1 MLRYAY
7 IVLFDLDVTSSLF
20 FNHQN
25 FPFVCKV
32 VGSRNMTGDVA
43 VQNEFEF
50 VDDEFV
56 LFFLPL
62 RMEWSSMRLLISK
75 MTRAIVLS

>member
-1 MLRYAY
+1 
-7 IVLFDLDVTSSLF
+7 
-20 FNHQN
+20 
-25 FPFVCKV
+25 
-32 VGSRNMTGDVA
+32 MTGDVA